1 MINLFVGVARAR
13 EAKREV
19 IDTLG
24 TVLTYNFVIIIGFF
38 LWFLSGAIM
47 QVEESGRRPGG
58 AAS

>member
-1 MINLFVGVARAR
+1 MARAR